1 MAFNVERKAL
11 ERDVTSAL
19 LLNGY
24 SQVKRDKFLK
34 RIGQET
40 DVFVY
45 PGVGSKST
53 ILELQPVV
61 GFENVTL
68 RSRLQAVGKKDGDL
82 RVGHILIGEVP
93 EVRKLWDG
101 NFTLWTPK
109 GQTTAPMIELFMTA
123 MEAIICPRF
132 AVYDSLEKVI
142 DLLERYVASFE
153 SRDLTV
159 ADAHEKLALL
169 RAG

>member
-1 MAFNVERKAL
+1 
-11 ERDVTSAL
+11 
-19 LLNGY
+19 
-24 SQVKRDKFLK
+24 
-34 RIGQET
+34 
-40 DVFVY
+40 
-45 PGVGSKST
+45 
-53 ILELQPVV
+53 
-61 GFENVTL
+61 
-68 RSRLQAVGKKDGDL
+68 
-82 RVGHILIGEVP
+82 
-93 EVRKLWDG
+93 
-101 NFTLWTPK
+101 
-109 GQTTAPMIELFMTA
+109 MTA